1 MEIREEFDKLIEKL
15 QVEREKINLKAHLAT
30 MDARQEFE
38 EAEKKWL
45 KVKEKASKI
54 ADSAVDT
61 SEEYISK
68 AKIVGEE
75 LKETYNRISKRLSE

>member
-1 MEIREEFDKLIEKL
+1 MEIREEFDKLVEKL
-15 QVEREKINLKAHLAT
+15 QMEREKINLKAHLAS
-30 MDARQEFE
+30 MDAKQEFE

-68 AKIVGEE
+68 AKIVGDE
-75 LKETYNRISKRLSE
+75 LKETYKRISKRLSE

>member
-15 QVEREKINLKAHLAT
+15 QVEREKINLKAHLAS
-30 MDARQEFE
+30 MDAKQEFE

-75 LKETYNRISKRLSE
+75 LKETYKRISKRLSE